1 MSYNQEQQPKSALSI
16 ALLIFALIVG
26 ISMIGAAWWISSPR
40 PETESEIRVRQEAE
54 LVRQREALR
63 QRRELLS
70 RQIQNLVGTEE
81 EANRVAILRAKSSLD
96 DAFTLFSNR
105 VPQFAEEITTWKSRY
120 QITRSGLK
128 DKIHGSHE
136 LEALASEYF
145 EKHVASNQDIS
156 SAIDKITAQFQSDL
170 VANRNRM
177 LSEAALR
184 IREAD
189 LGIPNAE
196 YSAERLSARI
206 AAKREQ
212 TATTLGSIPGATALS
227 ITGSIVVEMALQAVI
242 PRILAYAAGATI
254 NGAAAGAA
262 GGTVITPGVG
272 TAIGITVGIAGGFAV
287 DHLMTER
294 MKEKI
299 MRETRDTL
307 NAMENEIWT
316 NQTVGLNT
324 RFGGLTNETKALHT
338 ATLSRIVQEEKP

>member
-170 VANRNRM
+170 VANRKV
-177 LSEAALR
+177 EAAAV
-184 IREAD
+184 EARRRW
-189 LGIPNAE
+189 GE
-196 YSAERLSARI
+196 SI
-206 AAKREQ
+206 AAAK
-212 TATTLGSIPGATALS
+212 GSSTQQI
-227 ITGSIVVEMALQAVI
+227 E
-242 PRILAYAAGATI
+242 RISAKFMD
-254 NGAAAGAA
+254 
-262 GGTVITPGVG
+262 V
-272 TAIGITVGIAGGFAV
+272 
-287 DHLMTER
+287 
-294 MKEKI
+294 
-299 MRETRDTL
+299 
-307 NAMENEIWT
+307 
-316 NQTVGLNT
+316 
-324 RFGGLTNETKALHT
+324 KANVFEYIY
-338 ATLSRIVQEEKP
+338 R